1 MIFAYISGVLSVLTP
16 CTIVLLPIFLYR
28 FGINRDDSKVL
39 IKDLLWAAFGFI
51 VGVAGV
57 ALFMNLVAA
66 SDYASVIRAIIGMI
80 LIIVGLLHLFGKY
93 RFSMA
98 GQNLHPFL
106 WGLILP
112 WSVSLSP
119 CVMPI
124 FSSFISVSLVSGEV
138 WLKII
143 SFALGLISP
152 AIVIAII
159 GNKAMELL
167 GKSASLMSK
176 IEKYSGLLLIFS
188 GIYLNFQMMK
198 IEIIDLTVV
207 TVFFVLMFSFI
218 VVALR
223 KSERLLT
230 LGGISFIVSLLILLF
245 VVVTNCRH
253 NMYGEITE
261 GVAEVEEMH
270 CSTKQGVECE
280 VCKRCAVLFTV
291 SAFSGVCG
299 FLLVERPIGISVS
312 KGKLTIKRK
321 KK

>member
-39 IKDLLWAAFGFI
+39 IKDLLWAAVGFI

-66 SDYASVIRAIIGMI
+66 SNYASIIRAIIGMM
-80 LIIVGLLHLFGKY
+80 LIIIGVLHLFGKY
-93 RFSMA
+93 RFSMS
-98 GQNLHPFL
+98 GHNLHPLL
-106 WGLILP
+106 WGLVLP

-152 AIVIAII
+152 AIVIAMI

-167 GKSASLMSK
+167 GKSANLMSK
-176 IEKYSGLLLIFS
+176 IEKYSGLLLVLS

-198 IEIIDLTVV
+198 IEIIDLTIV
-207 TVFFVLMFSFI
+207 TLFFALTFI
-218 VVALR
+218 LVVVALR
-223 KSERLLT
+223 RSGRLLT
-230 LGGISFIVSLLILLF
+230 LGGMSFIVSLLILLT

-253 NMYGEITE
+253 NMYGE
-261 GVAEVEEMH
+261 VAEDIDSEDEMH
-270 CSTKQGVECE
+270 CSTKQGFECE

-291 SAFSGVCG
+291 SAFTGVGG
-299 FLLVERPIGISVS
+299 FLLVEKPIDISFR